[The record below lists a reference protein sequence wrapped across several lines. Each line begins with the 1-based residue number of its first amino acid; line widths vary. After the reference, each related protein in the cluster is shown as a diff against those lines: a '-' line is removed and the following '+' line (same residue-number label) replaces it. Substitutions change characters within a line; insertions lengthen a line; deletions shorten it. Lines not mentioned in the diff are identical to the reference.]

1 VYIGGGVH
9 LPSGP
14 AGLPATARYSSSQA
28 TSATVMHHGT
38 LLGRVVGPGS
48 GATLG
53 SRIDDDVLRA
63 AHEDAF
69 EKADDVLTNVGCIV
83 TIMVVVTCIVL
94 PLAIVKRGTGSIL
107 PIEALLGWEEGLG
120 ALLGLGTVVRVL
132 C

>member
-1 VYIGGGVH
+1 
-9 LPSGP
+9 
-14 AGLPATARYSSSQA
+14 
-28 TSATVMHHGT
+28 MHHGT